1 MPLIK
6 TIEVATS
13 SPVSIED
20 ALAQAVEE
28 VGRTVRNID
37 SVVVRTLRASVKD
50 GKIASYDIECNIS
63 FRVDSRD

>member
-1 MPLIK
+1 MALIK

-13 SPVSIED
+13 SSVSIED
-20 ALAQAVEE
+20 ALAQAVAE

-37 SVVVRTLRASVKD
+37 AVVVRTLKASVKD
-50 GKIASYDIECNIS
+50 GKIASFDIECNIS

>member
-20 ALAQAVEE
+20 AINKAVAE

-37 SVVVRTLRASVKD
+37 AVSVKKIKASVAD
-50 GKIASYDIECNIS
+50 GKVASYDIECQIS

>member
-1 MPLIK
+1 MIK

>member
-20 ALAQAVEE
+20 AINQAVAE

-37 SVVVRTLRASVKD
+37 SVSVKKIKASVGT
-50 GKIASYDIECNIS
+50 GKVLTYDIECQIS

>member
-13 SPVSIED
+13 SAVSIED
-20 ALAQAVEE
+20 AIQQAVSE

-37 SVVVRTLRASVKD
+37 EVVVRKLKASVKD
-50 GKIASYDIECNIS
+50 GKVASFDIECNIS

>member
-37 SVVVRTLRASVKD
+37 SVVVRTLKASVKD